1 MGDLKA
7 LGSEKLQGMDKI
19 RRIMEIARYN
29 EAPKQEINELST
41 TNYTITL
48 ADGLTYG
55 IVKEKSGYI
64 IKSGL
69 NESVLE
75 YTESM
80 RHRKYYRSYSE
91 ALKRLNIMAGEV
103 NRITENEYETPLI
116 GEQAN
121 PKKKFILKQN
131 KKKKEEDPA
140 VDAGATPPPPADAGT
155 PPADAGTPPADAGT
169 PPAGEDMGMEPPA
182 PEGEDMGMEP
192 PAPEGEDMGMEP
204 PAPEGEDMGMEE
216 PSDDEEQPSGPSGL
230 KSIQKLTGRLSQKI
244 RSFDKDKGMDSQDI
258 KYVVNSILSA
268 INLENLDEDDKDDI
282 MAKFDEG
289 DEYDMGDE
297 DLDMG
302 TEEDL
307 DMTEPPMGEEPSN
320 EPAPPSEP
328 PVMESNVAKVLS
340 KYFDIKPS
348 EKPILEEK
356 RKKDFLR
363 KKLQLVETKKELR
376 KLSETIDQ
384 FETGLAMLN
393 ENAKFIGRTNQENLI
408 FVKNGKQYRVTPRGR
423 VI

>member
-140 VDAGATPPPPADAGT
+140 VDAGATPPPPAVDAGAT
-155 PPADAGTPPADAGT
+155 PPPPADAGTPPA
-169 PPAGEDMGMEPPA
+169 
-182 PEGEDMGMEP
+182 GEDMGMEP

-328 PVMESNVAKVLS
+328 PVMESNVEKVLS